1 MKLAALTSGGKD
13 SLFAAYLMHSQGFEI
28 SYLVTLHPVSDE
40 SYMFHVPNLWLTGLQ
55 ALSMDVPILMRGTS
69 GEKEEEVKDL
79 KAALETVEGEIEG
92 VVTGAVASEY
102 QRQRV
107 DVVCEELGIPSF
119 APLWHK
125 DPEKILR
132 EILGA
137 GFEVIITSVAAEG
150 LDRGW
155 LGRALDEE
163 AVESLRTLKEKYGIH
178 VAGEGGEYETL
189 VLDMP
194 MFKYGFTVTNAD
206 VRWHANSGVYEVQ
219 DVETVPKVMA

>member
-28 SYLVTLHPVSDE
+28 RYLVTLHPVSDE
-40 SYMFHVPNLWLTGLQ
+40 SYMFHVPNLWVTGLQ
-55 ALSMDVPILMRGTS
+55 AVAMGVPILMRGTS
-69 GEKEEEVKDL
+69 GEKEREVEDL
-79 KAALETVEGEIEG
+79 RAVLESVEGAIDG

-125 DPEKILR
+125 DPERLLR
-132 EILGA
+132 EMLDA
-137 GFEVIITSVAAEG
+137 GFSVVITSVAAEG

-155 LGRALDEE
+155 LGKTLDEAALE
-163 AVESLRTLKEKYGIH
+163 DLAVLRDRYGVH
-178 VAGEGGEYETL
+178 LAGEGGEYETL

-194 MFKYGFTVTNAD
+194 LFRHGFAVTRAE
-206 VRWHANSGVYEVQ
+206 VRWHADHGVYEVLE
-219 DVETVPKVMA
+219 VKTVPKVMA